1 MCNSGV
7 GVNRCTR
14 IIRYRSTTIATVFRI
29 DRNFRTNIS
38 TQASADTGLP
48 LDIPVV
54 GGGGD
59 AVVQTTGM
67 GLITPGIVGTTLGTA
82 GILAMGLDRY
92 HKNDGRLQIFC
103 NNSPNTWHV
112 MGVNLV
118 GGGAFRWLR
127 DNLCELQQSEADR
140 QKREVYELMSKLA
153 ETSPAGAK
161 GLLFLPYM
169 IGERCPYPDPYARGG
184 FIGLGLNHTRADLVR
199 SVMEGVVFNL
209 RDIFELI
216 IPMQASVAEI
226 RTSGGGSASP
236 LWRQI
241 QADLFQCPVTTV
253 TGSAEGG
260 AYGAALVAGTG
271 VGIWSRFIGSR

>member
-1 MCNSGV
+1 MAMCYVPAILWNDQRTQAECDVIQAKAG
-7 GVNRCTR
+7 GLQALLKLTNNPMLTGYTGGKILWMREHEPELYAQIR
-14 IIRYRSTTIATVFRI
+14 YILNPKDYIRYRLTGEIATEVSEASGTGLFDVQQRRWCQPLLELLDI
-29 DRNFRTNIS
+29 DQQQLPQCFESTEISGKIS

-92 HKNDGRLQIFC
+92 HDNDGRLQIFC

-127 DNLCELQQSEADR
+127 DNLCELQQSEAD
-140 QKREVYELMSKLA
+140 QQNREVYELMSEAWLKPVLQ
-153 ETSPAGAK
+153 
-161 GLLFLPYM
+161 
-169 IGERCPYPDPYARGG
+169 
-184 FIGLGLNHTRADLVR
+184 VR
-199 SVMEGVVFNL
+199 KACCFY
-209 RDIFELI
+209 RI
-216 IPMQASVAEI
+216 
-226 RTSGGGSASP
+226 
-236 LWRQI
+236 
-241 QADLFQCPVTTV
+241 
-253 TGSAEGG
+253 
-260 AYGAALVAGTG
+260 
-271 VGIWSRFIGSR
+271 